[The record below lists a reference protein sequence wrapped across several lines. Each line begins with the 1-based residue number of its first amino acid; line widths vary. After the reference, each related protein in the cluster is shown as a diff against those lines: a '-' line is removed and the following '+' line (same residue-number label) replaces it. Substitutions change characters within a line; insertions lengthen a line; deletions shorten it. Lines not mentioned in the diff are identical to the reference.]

1 MQQCGAEVVQSYLAA
16 MEARDLVAARALLG
30 DGFTMLFPGGAVFTE
45 LSQLLD
51 WARPRYRSVA
61 KTYERFDEVTGNT
74 ESTESIVYCY
84 GTLTGVWPDGRSFDG
99 IRFIDR
105 FTVADGKLVD
115 QMVWNDLAE
124 ATR

>member
-1 MQQCGAEVVQSYLAA
+1 MQRCGAEVVRAYIAA
-16 MEARDLVAARALLG
+16 MEARDLMAAQALLG
-30 DGFTMLFPGGAVFTE
+30 DGFTMVFPGGAVFTE

-61 KTYERFDEVTGNT
+61 KSYERFDEVMGKT

-84 GTLTGVWPDGRSFDG
+84 GTLTGVWPDGRSFEG

-124 ATR
+124 ANR